1 MIIRNIRKGEEAAAA
16 ELLGNRTEEDFEAVD
31 RTVKEI
37 IADVRANG
45 DEAIYRYNRKFSGWD
60 GRDLRVSEEEIREAM
75 DAVEP
80 EMMEA
85 LKLAAA
91 NIREFHQKQ
100 LAETWTYERKPGVTL
115 GQLVRPI
122 QNIGVTVPGGATP
135 LFSTVL
141 MDIIP
146 AKIAGCPR
154 VVMCTPPDAEGKI
167 NKYVLTAAHMAGADE
182 IYKVGG
188 AQGIAA
194 MAAGTQS
201 IAKVNKIVG
210 PGGVYVARAK
220 KQVFGTVAIDM
231 IAGPSEVCVIADS
244 SADPSFAAADMLS
257 QAEHDPASSAVL
269 ITPDGDL
276 AKAVEQEIYRQ
287 LGKLS
292 REEITEKSINNNG
305 AIFITEDMESA
316 FALANEI
323 APEHL
328 ELAVEQP
335 EQWLDQVQC
344 AGAVLLGHWSSEPLG
359 DYAAGPNHTLPTS
372 GTAKFANPLG
382 VYDFQTRSSIINY
395 SREGLAEVKDAIIR
409 MADHENLTAH
419 GNAIRI
425 RFEKES

>member
-210 PGGVYVARAK
+210 PGGIYVARAK

-269 ITPDGDL
+269 ITPDGEL

>member
-1 MIIRNIRKGEEAAAA
+1 MIIRNISKGEEAAAA

-60 GRDLRVSEEEIREAM
+60 GTDLRVSEEEIREAM

-115 GQLVRPI
+115 GQLIRPI

-194 MAAGTQS
+194 MAAGTRS

-269 ITPDGDL
+269 ITPDGDF

-287 LGKLS
+287 LEKLS
-292 REEITEKSINNNG
+292 REKITEQSINNNG

-335 EQWLDQVQC
+335 EQWLSHVQC

-425 RFEKES
+425 RFDKES

>member
-75 DAVEP
+75 NAVEP

-269 ITPDGDL
+269 ITPDGEL